1 MRALFYMPA
10 LLTLTCC
17 NPGAGLYDGGTI
29 AITARV
35 LNPRPIIH
43 LGDSVAFYFE
53 VPDSIT
59 LNGTRIAVSAG
70 SKDGATIG
78 FDANKIN
85 PSAVAGFQ
93 INSPSCQIYANPGS
107 LTANN
112 TLFFTNRN
120 GKLLAKYYLIPKKK
134 GIYFFEQSQLGY
146 ADLNNRSLLLNFS
159 IDFGKVDR
167 SHQMLI
173 DSAGAANRFDLYL
186 KGRTDGGL
194 EVYGFRV
201 I

>member
-1 MRALFYMPA
+1 MRHLLPFAA
-10 LLTLTCC
+10 LLLLCSC

-43 LGDSVAFYFE
+43 LGDSVAFYFA

-59 LNGTRIAVSAG
+59 LNGTRIAVSVG
-70 SKDGATIG
+70 NKDGATIG
-78 FDANKIN
+78 FFTNKIDSST
-85 PSAVAGFQ
+85 PTGVKY
-93 INSPSCQIYANPGS
+93 NSLSCQTYANPGS
-107 LTANN
+107 LTTNGILN
-112 TLFFTNRN
+112 FTNRN
-120 GKLLAKYYLIPKKK
+120 GKLFGRFYMIPKQK
-134 GIYFFEQSQLGY
+134 GIYFLDQVELGY
-146 ADLNNRSLLLNFS
+146 VDLNDRKLMLRFS

-167 SHQMLI
+167 NHQLLI
-173 DSAGAANRFDLYL
+173 DSAGTASRFNQFLQSRASQGY
-186 KGRTDGGL
+186 

>member
-1 MRALFYMPA
+1 MRR
-10 LLTLTCC
+10 LLPFASLLLLAACD
-17 NPGAGLYDGGTI
+17 PPPGLYDAGTV

-35 LNPRPIIH
+35 INPRPIIH

-53 VPDSIT
+53 VPDSVT
-59 LNGTRIAVSAG
+59 LNNTRIAVSAG

-78 FDANKIN
+78 FNANKIN
-85 PSAVAGFQ
+85 PSAIAGFQ
-93 INSPSCQIYANPGS
+93 FNSPNCQIYANPGS

-120 GKLLAKYYLIPKKK
+120 GKLLAKYYLIPKQK
-134 GIYFFEQSQLGY
+134 GIYFLDQRSLGY
-146 ADLNNRSLLLNFS
+146 ADLNNRNLLVNFS
-159 IDFGKVDR
+159 INFGNVNR

-186 KGRTDGGL
+186 KGHTDAGF
-194 EVYGFRV
+194 EIYGFRV

>member
-1 MRALFYMPA
+1 MRY
-10 LLTLTCC
+10 LLPFAVLLLLASC

-35 LNPRPIIH
+35 INPRPIIQ

-53 VPDSIT
+53 VPDSVT

-70 SKDGATIG
+70 NKDGATIG
-78 FDANKIN
+78 FDVNKIK
-85 PSAVAGFQ
+85 PSSASGFQ
-93 INSPSCQIYANPGS
+93 FNSPSCQVYANPGS
-107 LTANN
+107 LTANK

-120 GKLLAKYYLIPKKK
+120 GKLLANYYLIPKQR
-134 GIYFFEQSQLGY
+134 GIYFFDQVQTGY
-146 ADLNNRSLLLNFS
+146 TDLNNRNLLLTFS
-159 IDFGKVDR
+159 INFGKVDR
-167 SHQMLI
+167 SHQLLI

-186 KGRTDGGL
+186 KGHTDAGL
-194 EVYGFRV
+194 EIYGFRV